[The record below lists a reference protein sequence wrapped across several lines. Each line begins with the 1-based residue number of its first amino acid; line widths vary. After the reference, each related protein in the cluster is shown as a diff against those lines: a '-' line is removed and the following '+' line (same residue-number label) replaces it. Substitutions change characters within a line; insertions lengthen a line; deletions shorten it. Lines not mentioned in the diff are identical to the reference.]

1 MSVVTKQPKPGAK
14 PSVPTADDITV
25 VAADARSA
33 DDSPGWDVDLG
44 RWQQLAESALLTEGA
59 SGELT
64 LTFIDRDD
72 IAELNAEHMG
82 KTGPTDVLSFPLD
95 DEPMITPDGEVIPA
109 LLGDVVLSPAVAG
122 GQFADHAGS
131 YEDELALLVVHG
143 VLHILG
149 HDHGEPA
156 EAATMRSRELA
167 LLTEHHW
174 RGSAPVEFRQL
185 HRDDGDPVAD

>member
-1 MSVVTKQPKPGAK
+1 MKL
-14 PSVPTADDITV
+14 SVPSADDITV
-25 VAADARSA
+25 VAADERSA
-33 DDSPGWDVDLG
+33 DDSAGCLVDVE
-44 RWQQLAESALLTEGA
+44 RWQRLAHAALLSEGA

-64 LTFIDRDD
+64 LTFIDGLD

-95 DEPMITPDGEVIPA
+95 DEAMITPDGEVIPA

-122 GQFADHAGS
+122 AQFAVHAGT

-149 HDHGEPA
+149 HDHAEPG
-156 EAATMRSRELA
+156 EAATMRARELA

-174 RGSAPVEFRQL
+174 GGPAPVKFRQL
-185 HRDDGDPVAD
+185 HHDELDHDDAGDAAE

>member
-1 MSVVTKQPKPGAK
+1 
-14 PSVPTADDITV
+14 VPTTDDITV
-25 VAADARSA
+25 VAADERSA
-33 DDSPGWDVDLG
+33 DDSPSCDVDVE
-44 RWQQLAESALLTEGA
+44 RWQRLAHAALLTEGA

-64 LTFIDRDD
+64 LTFIDVDD

-95 DEPMITPDGEVIPA
+95 DEQLITPDGEVIPA
-109 LLGDVVLSPAVAG
+109 LLGDVVLSPAIAG
-122 GQFADHAGS
+122 AQFADHAGT

-149 HDHGEPA
+149 HDHAEPV
-156 EAATMRSRELA
+156 EAAAMRARELA

-174 RGSAPVEFRQL
+174 GGPVPAGFRQL
-185 HRDDGDPVAD
+185 HHDEVGDAAE

>member
-1 MSVVTKQPKPGAK
+1 VKYSVK
-14 PSVPTADDITV
+14 PSVPSSDDITV
-25 VAADARSA
+25 VAADERSA
-33 DDSPGWDVDLG
+33 DDSPGCNVDVE
-44 RWQQLAESALLTEGA
+44 RWQRLARAALLTEGA

-64 LTFIDRDD
+64 LTFIDLDD

-109 LLGDVVLSPAVAG
+109 LLGDVVLSPAAADA
-122 GQFADHAGS
+122 QFAEHAGT
-131 YEDELALLVVHG
+131 YEDEIALLVVHG

-149 HDHGEPA
+149 HDHGEPV

-167 LLTEHHW
+167 LLIEHHW
-174 RGSAPVEFRQL
+174 GGPAPVKFRQL
-185 HRDDGDPVAD
+185 HHDQLDHDESGDAAE

>member
-1 MSVVTKQPKPGAK
+1 M
-14 PSVPTADDITV
+14 PSADDITV
-25 VAADARSA
+25 VAADERSA
-33 DDSPGWDVDLG
+33 DDSPGCDVDVD
-44 RWQQLAESALLTEGA
+44 RWQQLAHAALLTEGG

-64 LTFIDRDD
+64 LTFIDLDD

-95 DEPMITPDGEVIPA
+95 DEPMITPDGEAIPA

-122 GQFADHAGS
+122 EQCAGHAGT

-149 HDHGEPA
+149 HDHAEPGEA
-156 EAATMRSRELA
+156 VTMRARELA

-174 RGSAPVEFRQL
+174 GGPAPVEFRQL
-185 HRDDGDPVAD
+185 HHEEFDHDDAGGAAE